1 MSYFVLFFRAL
12 EVDDKCEFA
21 YETLGTVE
29 VQRGN
34 LTKAVQLFEKAIPLV
49 IIKIRFTRKWYFSE
63 FYFFFFQANTELE
76 MAHLFGLRDAALA
89 QTTVSNRLGI
99 TMPGMMS

>member
-1 MSYFVLFFRAL
+1 MHSFSEMSYFVLFFRAL

-49 IIKIRFTRKWYFSE
+49 IIKLTYSLMV
-63 FYFFFFQANTELE
+63 FF
-76 MAHLFGLRDAALA
+76 
-89 QTTVSNRLGI
+89 
-99 TMPGMMS
+99 